1 MKKFELPQCPYCGE
15 QIWYI
20 EAFLA
25 KNRKTYKC
33 KSCKKICKTDVSN
46 RAFKILGIAEIIE
59 VLIFI
64 AAIFAG
70 GTFCLAG
77 AGIIMLIFLAVYSIL
92 PFTLQLFKLRK
103 RTENDEDVFMS
114 MKKESGRDTDTEI
127 YSN

>member
-1 MKKFELPQCPYCGE
+1 MEKFELPQCPYCGE
-15 QIWYI
+15 QIWYV

-33 KSCKKICKTDVSN
+33 KSCKKVCKTDVST
-46 RAFKILGIAEIIE
+46 RAFKILGFSEIIA
-59 VLIFI
+59 VLIFV

-77 AGIIMLIFLAVYSIL
+77 AGIIMLIFLSVYSIL
-92 PFTLQLFKLRK
+92 PFTLRLYKLRK
-103 RTENDEDVFMS
+103 RSGNDEDVFTS